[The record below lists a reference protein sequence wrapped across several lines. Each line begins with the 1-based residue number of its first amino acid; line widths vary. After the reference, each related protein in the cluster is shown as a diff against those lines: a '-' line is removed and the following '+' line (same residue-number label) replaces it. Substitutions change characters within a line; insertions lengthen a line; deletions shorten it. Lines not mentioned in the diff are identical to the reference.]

1 MPCAGL
7 ANERSENTMNKT
19 LPDYLDQ
26 TSIAGMGRRPFRQ
39 PPTRSDVLWSVIGAI
54 GGALMVVA
62 VCFL

>member
-1 MPCAGL
+1 MR
-7 ANERSENTMNKT
+7 NDHSR

-26 TSIAGMGRRPFRQ
+26 QSIAGMGRRPFRQ
-39 PPTRSDVLWSVIGAI
+39 PPTRSDVFWSVIGAI